1 MKFRVS
7 EKKCTGCQL
16 CQLAC
21 SAVKEENYS
30 LKKARIHISF
40 PLKEKGPQIVVC
52 RQCKK
57 CKCMEACQYGAFK
70 KDERTGAVYVD
81 SRECQACYA
90 CLDACPFGAVTLHS
104 KSGLPVVCDL
114 CGGDFPCMEVCGS
127 GAIQRAKALSNE

>member
-1 MKFRVS
+1 MKLRVS

-21 SAVKEENYS
+21 SAVKEGNYS
-30 LKKARIHISF
+30 LREARIHISF
-40 PLKEKGPQIVVC
+40 PFKEKGPKIVVC

-90 CLDACPFGAVTLHS
+90 CLDACPFGAVTLHA
-104 KSGLPVVCDL
+104 KSGLPAVCDL
-114 CGGDFPCMEVCGS
+114 CGGDFPCAQVCGS
-127 GAIQRAKALSNE
+127 GAIQRAEALPNE